1 MTGRHRMNHKTH
13 CRTGLRR
20 RAGILLACAGL
31 AWANAARP
39 ESPVYPRALAVTTA
53 QQLASAI
60 DGWASAV
67 APAIP
72 ALIGRPGQLAFED
85 FVGNVLRA
93 LEAYGSSDAHW
104 ARAQQLALAEG
115 DLAKAAEIA
124 IARGE
129 IALIR
134 GDYAS
139 VERLSTLLTE
149 LGERAH
155 LKWAEASA
163 EEYSGVLDRR
173 HGKLDDATRHEQRSI
188 ELMRE
193 RGDEAGVATVL
204 TNLGTIARDRGDYA
218 SALDWFMQALAIRE
232 RIDNRLE
239 LTLRNLA
246 LIYRDLGDDAA
257 TRRYFSRALE
267 VAGRKG
273 DSANYAATLG
283 TFASYLADVREFEPA
298 LAAAD
303 ESLAIGQ
310 ATGNRPSVGFSLLD
324 SGRALLGLGRL
335 DEAAARLNEALA
347 VGLGLDQ
354 HEIMARSRVALA
366 ETALANG
373 DRKRAR
379 QFLEDTFASPQA
391 SDSKPLLIEAY
402 ALRERL
408 ASADGDSTAA
418 LGYAHAQATLR
429 EELLGTRANR
439 RLSALE
445 TQYARSASEQKLALV
460 TKDNQLQAAR
470 LDREQL
476 ERRYG
481 VAMLAALTL
490 LLGLLAWRFFGVRR
504 LNRVLAMRNIEIEA
518 KRAALSDA
526 NERLEYQ
533 AQQLYQAAISDPLT
547 GVFNRGHLMRQLD
560 GLLTDSQRDGKEL
573 ALLLIDFDHFKQ
585 VNDTQ
590 GHIFGDRV
598 LVTGVHA
605 LRESLEPGD
614 VLGRYG
620 GEEFV
625 VAVRGRDDDE
635 VLVIAERLRT
645 CAADALRSFA
655 PQLDPNATISIGI
668 ATLSHLPL
676 PHKVTALIDAA
687 DHAVY
692 AAKRAGRNQVVKAQQ
707 AA

>member
-1 MTGRHRMNHKTH
+1 MMEIDCHTGWF
-13 CRTGLRR
+13 G
-20 RAGILLACAGL
+20 RAGILLACLGL
-31 AWANAARP
+31 AWVNCARA
-39 ESPVYPRALAVTTA
+39 EPVAYPRAQALKTSQTLARA
-53 QQLASAI
+53 FDDWSSAF
-60 DGWASAV
+60 

-72 ALIGRPGQLAFED
+72 ALVGAPGQVAYED
-85 FVGNVLRA
+85 VVGSVLRA
-93 LEAYGSSDAHW
+93 LEAYAPADAHW
-104 ARAQQLALAEG
+104 TKAQNLALAQG
-115 DLAKAAEIA
+115 YLPIAAEIA

-149 LGERAH
+149 LAGRAH

-173 HGKLDDATRHEQRSI
+173 HGKLDEATRHEQRSI

-257 TRRYFSRALE
+257 TRTYFSRALD

-324 SGRALLGLGRL
+324 SGRALLGLNRL
-335 DEAAARLNEALA
+335 DEAAARLEAALA
-347 VGLGLDQ
+347 VGLSLDQ

-366 ETALANG
+366 ETALARG
-373 DRKRAR
+373 DHKQAR

-408 ASADGDSTAA
+408 ASADGDSAAA
-418 LGYAHAQATLR
+418 LGFAHAQATLR

-445 TQYARSASEQKLALV
+445 SQYARAASEQKLALV

-470 LDREQL
+470 IEHGQL
-476 ERRYG
+476 QRRYG
-481 VAMLAALTL
+481 IVMLAALSL
-490 LLGLLAWRFFGVRR
+490 LLALLAWRFFGVRR
-504 LNRVLAMRNIEIEA
+504 LNRVLATRNIEIEA

-526 NERLEYQ
+526 NERLEQQ
-533 AQQLYQAAISDPLT
+533 ARQLYQAAISDPLT
-547 GVFNRGHLMRQLD
+547 GIFNRGHLMRQLE
-560 GLLTDSQRDGKEL
+560 GLLDQCLRDGKEL
-573 ALLLIDFDHFKQ
+573 ALLLIDFDHFKL

-605 LRESLEPGD
+605 LREALGPD
-614 VLGRYG
+614 DLFGRYG

-625 VAVRGRDDDE
+625 VAVRGRNDSD
-635 VLVIAERLRT
+635 VLAIAERLRT
-645 CAADALRSFA
+645 RAAEALGTFA
-655 PQLDPNATISIGI
+655 PELDPRATISIGI
-668 ATLSHLPL
+668 AMLSRLPS
-676 PHKVTALIDAA
+676 PHKVSALIDAA
-687 DHAVY
+687 DQAVY
-692 AAKRAGRNQVVKAQQ
+692 AAKLAGRNQVRKAQ

>member
-1 MTGRHRMNHKTH
+1 M
-13 CRTGLRR
+13 
-20 RAGILLACAGL
+20 ACAVL
-31 AWANAARP
+31 AWATAAYP
-39 ESPVYPRALAVTTA
+39 APSPYPRALVVTTA
-53 QQLASAI
+53 QQIAATI
-60 DGWASAV
+60 DGWANAIG
-67 APAIP
+67 PAIP

-85 FVGNVLRA
+85 FIGSTLRA
-93 LEAYGSSDAHW
+93 LEAYAASDAHW
-104 ARAQQLALAEG
+104 ARAQQIAMTES
-115 DLAKAAEIA
+115 DLPRVAEIA

-139 VERLSTLLTE
+139 VERLSTLLNE
-149 LGERAH
+149 LGERAN
-155 LKWAEASA
+155 LTWAEASA

-173 HGKLDDATRHEQRSI
+173 HGKLDEATRHEQRSI

-246 LIYRDLGDDAA
+246 LIYRDLGDDTA
-257 TRRYFSRALE
+257 TRKYFSRALE

-273 DSANYAATLG
+273 ESANYAATLG
-283 TFASYLADVREFEPA
+283 TFASYLADVHEYEPA

-335 DEAAARLNEALA
+335 DEAAKRLNEALT
-347 VGLGLDQ
+347 VGLSLDQ

-366 ETALANG
+366 ETALAAG
-373 DRKRAR
+373 DRALAR
-379 QFLEDTFASPQA
+379 KFLEDTFASPQA

-408 ASADGDSTAA
+408 ASMDGDPVAA

-445 TQYARSASEQKLALV
+445 SQYARAASEQKLALV

-470 LDREQL
+470 IEREEL

-481 VAMLAALTL
+481 IVMLTALALLAA
-490 LLGLLAWRFFGVRR
+490 LLAWRFVGVRR
-504 LNRVLAMRNIEIEA
+504 LNRVLATRNIEIEA

-526 NERLEYQ
+526 NERLEHQ

-547 GVFNRGHLMRQLD
+547 GVYNRGHLMRQLD
-560 GLLTDSQRDGKEL
+560 RLLADCEHDGKEL

-598 LVTGVHA
+598 LITGVQA
-605 LRESLEPGD
+605 LREALEPED

-625 VAVRGRDDDE
+625 VAVRGHDDSE
-635 VLVIAERLRT
+635 VLAIAERLRT
-645 CAADALRSFA
+645 RAADALKSFA

-668 ATLSHLPL
+668 ATLAHLSL
-676 PHKVTALIDAA
+676 PRKVTALIDAA
-687 DHAVY
+687 DQAVY
-692 AAKRAGRNQVVKAQQ
+692 AAKQAGRNQVVKAQQ

>member
-1 MTGRHRMNHKTH
+1 MIEKLIRHA
-13 CRTGLRR
+13 GLRVQ
-20 RAGILLACAGL
+20 AGILFACAGL
-31 AWANAARP
+31 AWGTVVHGATQ
-39 ESPVYPRALAVTTA
+39 VTYPRALAVRTS
-53 QQLASAI
+53 QSLAFSI
-60 DGWASAV
+60 DGWASTF

-72 ALIGRPGQLAFED
+72 ALVGGPGQIAYENFTGNLLRGLDAYALAE
-85 FVGNVLRA
+85 
-93 LEAYGSSDAHW
+93 AHW
-104 ARAQQLALAEG
+104 AKAQKLALEQG
-115 DLAKAAEIA
+115 DARKAAEIA

-139 VERLSTLLTE
+139 VEQLSTLLNE
-149 LGERAH
+149 LAGRAQ
-155 LKWAEASA
+155 LDWAQASA

-173 HGKLDDATRHEQRSI
+173 HGKLDEATRHEQRSI
-188 ELMRE
+188 ELMRKQ
-193 RGDEAGVATVL
+193 GDEAGVATVL

-218 SALDWFMQALAIRE
+218 QALDSFMQALVIRE

-257 TRRYFSRALE
+257 TRKYFSRALE

-298 LAAAD
+298 YAAAE
-303 ESLAIGQ
+303 ESLAIGE

-324 SGRALLGLGRL
+324 SGRALLGLNRL
-335 DEAAARLNEALA
+335 DEATARLNEALA
-347 VGLGLDQ
+347 MGLSLDQ

-366 ETALANG
+366 ETALARG
-373 DRKRAR
+373 DRKLAR
-379 QFLEDTFASPQA
+379 QYLDETFASPQA

-402 ALRERL
+402 ALREKL
-408 ASADGDSTAA
+408 ASADGDSAAA

-445 TQYARSASEQKLALV
+445 SQYARAASEQQLALV
-460 TKDNQLQAAR
+460 TKDNQLQSAR
-470 LDREQL
+470 IESAQL
-476 ERRYG
+476 QRRYG
-481 VAMLAALTL
+481 IAMLVALTL
-490 LLGLLAWRFFGVRR
+490 LLALLAWRFYGVRR
-504 LNRVLAMRNIEIEA
+504 LNRTLAARNIEIEA

-526 NERLEYQ
+526 NARLEHQ

-547 GVFNRGHLMRQLD
+547 GVFNRGHLMRQLEVLLSDCMKD
-560 GLLTDSQRDGKEL
+560 GSEL
-573 ALLLIDFDHFKQ
+573 ALLLIDFDHFKR

-590 GHIFGDRV
+590 GHVFGDRV

-605 LRESLEPGD
+605 LREALELDGL
-614 VLGRYG
+614 LGRYG
-620 GEEFV
+620 GEEFIVAVPGRSDSEV
-625 VAVRGRDDDE
+625 VA
-635 VLVIAERLRT
+635 IAERLRT
-645 CAADALRSFA
+645 CAADALSTFA
-655 PQLDPNATISIGI
+655 PELDPRATISIGI
-668 ATLSHLPL
+668 AMLSRVRAPQ
-676 PHKVTALIDAA
+676 KVTSLIDAA
-687 DHAVY
+687 DQAVY
-692 AAKRAGRNQVVKAQQ
+692 AAKERGRNQVVKAQ